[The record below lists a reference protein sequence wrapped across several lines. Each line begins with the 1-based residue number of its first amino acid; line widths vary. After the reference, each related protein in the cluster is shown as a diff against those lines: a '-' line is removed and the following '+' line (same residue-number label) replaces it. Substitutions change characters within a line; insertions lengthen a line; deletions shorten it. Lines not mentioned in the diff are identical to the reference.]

1 MRSTEIAIMG
11 NTAAN
16 GQSPRARAST
26 LQPFVAKPIKR
37 EADASAAATAA
48 GAKSLAKPQRA
59 AEVVHG
65 VFGKIALIRRGD
77 EEDEAALE
85 LVRRELDA
93 KYPAGAAAAAGAAES
108 DSTSS
113 GRRGR
118 GMDSESDEGGAVV
131 EAGPQMCWESFLPQ
145 RHLKVL
151 LVEDDDSTRHV
162 VGALL
167 RNCNYEVIPASNGQQ
182 ALELLEDRNNWFDLV
197 LTDVVMPGLS
207 GIALLTKIMQLDI
220 SRRVPV
226 IMMSSLDSIDMVLKC
241 LQKGASDF
249 LVKPVRKNELK
260 NLWQHVWRKCNS
272 SSGSGS
278 GSGTSGFMGEDIPQD
293 LPAGDAIVGEDL
305 RKDSPQSHSPTPT
318 SSPSPNERPSTSGAG
333 RSEACMDGDK
343 EREQDN
349 EEEDD
354 DVDEDGDDGAQDDD
368 GSGGSTSILAA
379 DLIGA
384 MANKPI
390 KQQGGGGGGG
400 GGRGGGGGGSGRASG
415 GSNDAKSPLGSNSGK
430 DEADL
435 DDRCDAEGNEVLDRG
450 GSNSPKMKSSGDE
463 DDGEHLPLLELTL
476 KRPRESEEE
485 QQEER
490 RVLHQSGGSAFS
502 RYSTSGVLTQQQSP
516 YPHNGGGHNQEIS
529 SPRREPG
536 PMYAGQAPLEDEGSD
551 DPGNGGAGGLPVVAL
566 PPGMHGFKGH
576 VSPPYGVHP
585 LFYQRGVGGP
595 PSIGSPVVGRLDAES
610 GGCKSGSPWGN
621 GHTVTAS
628 DSGVGV
634 VGPAHNRLARREAAL
649 TKFRQKR
656 TERCFEKKVRYQS
669 RKRLAEQRPRVRGQ
683 FVRQSASEAAV
694 LIPEQA
700 R

>member
-1 MRSTEIAIMG
+1 MG
-11 NTAAN
+11 NAAADK
-16 GQSPRARAST
+16 QSPRART
-26 LQPFVAKPIKR
+26 LPPFIAKPMKR
-37 EADASAAATAA
+37 EAGASAAATAA
-48 GAKSLAKPQRA
+48 GANALAKPQRA

-93 KYPAGAAAAAGAAES
+93 KYPAGAAAAAGGAES

-118 GMDSESDEGGAVV
+118 DMDSESDEGGAVV

-207 GIALLTKIMQLDI
+207 GITLLTKIMQLDI

-293 LPAGDAIVGEDL
+293 LPTGEATVGEDL
-305 RKDSPQSHSPTPT
+305 RKESPQSHSPTPT
-318 SSPSPNERPSTSGAG
+318 SSPSPDERPSTSGAG
-333 RSEACMDGDK
+333 RNEACMDRDE
-343 EREQDN
+343 EREQGN
-349 EEEDD
+349 EEDD
-354 DVDEDGDDGAQDDD
+354 D
-368 GSGGSTSILAA
+368 
-379 DLIGA
+379 
-384 MANKPI
+384 
-390 KQQGGGGGGG
+390 
-400 GGRGGGGGGSGRASG
+400 
-415 GSNDAKSPLGSNSGK
+415 SPLGSNSSK

-435 DDRCDAEGNEVLDRG
+435 DSRRDAEGNEVLDRG

-485 QQEER
+485 QQQEER
-490 RVLHQSGGSAFS
+490 RILHQSGGSAFS
-502 RYSTSGVLTQQQSP
+502 RYSTSGVLTQQHSP
-516 YPHNGGGHNQEIS
+516 YPHNGGDHNQEIS

-551 DPGNGGAGGLPVVAL
+551 DPGNGGSGPLPVVAL
-566 PPGMHGFKGH
+566 PPGMHAFKGH

-585 LFYQRGVGGP
+585 LYYQRGVGGP
-595 PSIGSPVVGRLDAES
+595 PSIVSPVVGRLDVES

-621 GHTVTAS
+621 GQTVT
-628 DSGVGV
+628 VGDPGAGF

-649 TKFRQKR
+649 SKFRQKR

-683 FVRQSASEAAV
+683 FVRQSTSEAAV

>member
-1 MRSTEIAIMG
+1 MRSTEVATMG
-11 NTAAN
+11 DASADK
-16 GQSPRARAST
+16 QSPRERART
-26 LQPFVAKPIKR
+26 LQPFAAKPMKR
-37 EADASAAATAA
+37 EAGACPAATAT
-48 GAKSLAKPQRA
+48 GANALAKPQRA

-93 KYPAGAAAAAGAAES
+93 KYPAGSAAAAGAAES

-113 GRRGR
+113 GCRGR

-131 EAGPQMCWESFLPQ
+131 EAGPQVCWETFLPQ

-162 VGALL
+162 VCALL

-220 SRRVPV
+220 SRRLPV

-278 GSGTSGFMGEDIPQD
+278 GSGMSGFMGEDIPQD
-293 LPAGDAIVGEDL
+293 LPTGEAIVGEDL
-305 RKDSPQSHSPTPT
+305 RKESPQSHSPTPT
-318 SSPSPNERPSTSGAG
+318 SSPSPDERPSTSG
-333 RSEACMDGDK
+333 
-343 EREQDN
+343 
-349 EEEDD
+349 
-354 DVDEDGDDGAQDDD
+354 
-368 GSGGSTSILAA
+368 A

-390 KQQGGGGGGG
+390 KQQGGGGGVGG
-400 GGRGGGGGGSGRASG
+400 GGGGGGSGSG
-415 GSNDAKSPLGSNSGK
+415 GMVGGGGGGGNDAKSPLGSNSGK

-435 DDRCDAEGNEVLDRG
+435 DGRCDADGNEVLDRG

-476 KRPRESEEE
+476 KRPRESEEQ

-490 RVLHQSGGSAFS
+490 RILHQSGGSAFS

-516 YPHNGGGHNQEIS
+516 YTHNGGGHNQEIS

-551 DPGNGGAGGLPVVAL
+551 DPGNGGSGALPVVAL
-566 PPGMHGFKGH
+566 PPGMHGFKCH

-585 LFYQRGVGGP
+585 LYYQRGVGGP
-595 PSIGSPVVGRLDAES
+595 PTAAMHMRMRNGSITTVIITTTGVATTSTITGDHPWTRSALLDVES

-621 GHTVTAS
+621 GQTVTAG
-628 DSGVGV
+628 DSGAGV